1 MFRGLHDR
9 SGGLYE
15 SSTLVD
21 VEPTPDPVE
30 VVRAALVD
38 VERAHAVAVAAVT
51 SAPDLDTALAAVNE
65 LAARVRKL
73 STADDELRTKVVQR
87 VWNAERLTLTE
98 LADRVGVSKS
108 RANQLIQSVKK
119 EKEQET

>member
-1 MFRGLHDR
+1 
-9 SGGLYE
+9 
-15 SSTLVD
+15 VD